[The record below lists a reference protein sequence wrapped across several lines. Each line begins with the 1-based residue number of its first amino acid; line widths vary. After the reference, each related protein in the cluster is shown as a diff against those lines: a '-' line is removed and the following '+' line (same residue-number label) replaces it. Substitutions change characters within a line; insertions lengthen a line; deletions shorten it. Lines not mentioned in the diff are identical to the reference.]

1 MYEKSES
8 GIPRFRS
15 FREGGKEGPGGD
27 DGDDDDDDDDG
38 RGEREEPSELEEPM
52 QCVCN
57 LRVLGK
63 SRLLL
68 RTLPTTYPPR
78 RRR

>member
-15 FREGGKEGPGGD
+15 FREGPGG
-27 DGDDDDDDDDG
+27 GGDG
-38 RGEREEPSELEEPM
+38 RDGTDGTDPSEALSVEFEEHM
-52 QCVCN
+52 QCVN
-57 LRVLGK
+57 LGVLGT
-63 SRLLL
+63 LLL
-68 RTLPTTYPPR
+68 RTPPTTYPPR